1 MLWSLIKI
9 VVFVA
14 LVALVT
20 WAAATLIEMP
30 GGAVV
35 QFGGIEMTLS
45 PLAVVVAILL
55 IGLAVWIAVK
65 LLGLLVA
72 LLRFIAGD
80 ETAFTR
86 YVARSRRR
94 KGTEALENGL
104 LALAAGEGT
113 QAMAEARRAERYLH
127 RPEVT
132 NLLIAQG
139 AEQAGD
145 RKTAEDAYKSLMQ
158 ADRTRFVGLRGLM
171 KQKLAE
177 GDTDGALR
185 LARTAFEANPRHGE
199 TQDTLLRLQ
208 AETGDWSGARETLG
222 AKLRGGSLPRDV
234 HRRRDAVLALS
245 EARGVLEEGASI
257 EAREKAIEANRKS
270 PDLVPAA
277 VMAARGY
284 IETGN
289 PRYAGRVLR
298 KTWEVEPHPDL
309 AATFADIAPNEDAKT
324 RLKRFE
330 VLTKTRPD
338 HPETRMLKAEL
349 LIAAEDFNEARRA
362 LGDLIETDP
371 TVRSVTLMAAI
382 ERGRGADDA
391 VVRAWLARAISARRG
406 PQWTCE
412 NCHTIQAEWHAVCPN
427 CHAFDTLA
435 WTRPPEGEVTMPGGA
450 DMLPLLVGK
459 GPNEAPQ
466 PGPPVRTDGRA
477 EPVPEAEV
485 VADEAPE
492 KRT

>member
-158 ADRTRFVGLRGLM
+158 ADRTRFVGLRGCFFCPVNI
-171 KQKLAE
+171 KQ
-177 GDTDGALR
+177 
-185 LARTAFEANPRHGE
+185 
-199 TQDTLLRLQ
+199 
-208 AETGDWSGARETLG
+208 
-222 AKLRGGSLPRDV
+222 
-234 HRRRDAVLALS
+234 
-245 EARGVLEEGASI
+245 
-257 EAREKAIEANRKS
+257 
-270 PDLVPAA
+270 
-277 VMAARGY
+277 Y
-284 IETGN
+284 
-289 PRYAGRVLR
+289 
-298 KTWEVEPHPDL
+298 
-309 AATFADIAPNEDAKT
+309 
-324 RLKRFE
+324 
-330 VLTKTRPD
+330 
-338 HPETRMLKAEL
+338 
-349 LIAAEDFNEARRA
+349 
-362 LGDLIETDP
+362 
-371 TVRSVTLMAAI
+371 SVA
-382 ERGRGADDA
+382 
-391 VVRAWLARAISARRG
+391 
-406 PQWTCE
+406 
-412 NCHTIQAEWHAVCPN
+412 
-427 CHAFDTLA
+427 
-435 WTRPPEGEVTMPGGA
+435 
-450 DMLPLLVGK
+450 
-459 GPNEAPQ
+459 
-466 PGPPVRTDGRA
+466 
-477 EPVPEAEV
+477 
-485 VADEAPE
+485 
-492 KRT
+492 